1 MTATEGSPNVLLL
14 LTDQERYDYTA
25 PDGPPVETR
34 AIDRL
39 AAEGMRFTQAITP
52 TSICSSAR
60 ASLLTGQFPHAHG
73 MVNNCHEADA
83 IRSNLPTDVPTFS
96 GALAAGGYDCTYT
109 GKWHVG
115 HDATPEAFGFRYL
128 GGSDRHHD
136 DIDEAFAHYREDHG
150 APLGSVEFE
159 DAIYTAGD
167 DGTFVAAT
175 TPVDVE
181 HTRAYFLAQRT
192 IEAIEAHASESDGDE
207 RESVDS
213 DDGSASADADDER
226 ASATSDDEAADTG
239 TGADGP
245 ADTPFETPFFHR
257 ADFYGPHHPYVIP
270 EPYAS
275 MYDPD
280 EIELP
285 ASFAETFAG
294 KPRVHERYLEYR
306 GVADFDRE
314 TWRRVIA
321 AYRGFVSLVDDQIGR
336 VLDALE
342 SAGLAEE
349 TVVVHTSDHGD
360 FVGSH
365 RQFNKGPLAYDDTYR
380 IPLHVRW
387 PGVVEPGSICDTPV
401 HLHDL
406 APTFCEVGGVD
417 VPETMQ
423 TASLV
428 PLLTGEKSEWDR
440 NARPESAFAG
450 YAGDEFGLYTQRMVR
465 TPRFK
470 YVYNG
475 PDIDECYDLAA
486 DPAELQ
492 NLIDH
497 PGYAAQRARLIEEL
511 VDWMDRTDDPYRE
524 WVGESL
530 SRRM

>member
-1 MTATEGSPNVLLL
+1 MTVTDDPPNVLLL
-14 LTDQERYDYTA
+14 LTDQERYDHSA
-25 PDGPPVETR
+25 ADGPPVETPSL
-34 AIDRL
+34 DRL

-60 ASLLTGQFPHAHG
+60 ASLLTGQFPHTHG

-83 IRSNLPTDVPTFS
+83 IQANLPTNIPTFS

-115 HDATPEAFGFRYL
+115 HDATPEHFGFRYL

-136 DIDEAFAHYREDHG
+136 DIDEAFAHYREHHG
-150 APLGSVEFE
+150 APLGSIEFE

-192 IEAIEAHASESDGDE
+192 IEAIETHAAAQDGDE
-207 RESVDS
+207 RPLTGGGPRDGNAGAGDDATTASS
-213 DDGSASADADDER
+213 DG
-226 ASATSDDEAADTG
+226 
-239 TGADGP
+239 
-245 ADTPFETPFFHR
+245 PFFHR

-285 ASFAETFAG
+285 ASFAETFDG
-294 KPRVHERYLEYR
+294 KPRVHERYLHYR

-349 TVVVHTSDHGD
+349 TVVVHASDHGD
-360 FVGSH
+360 FVGGH

-387 PGVVEPGSICDTPV
+387 PGVVEPGSTCAVPV

-406 APTFCEVGGVD
+406 APTFCEIGGVD

-423 TASLV
+423 TESLV
-428 PLLTGEKSEWDR
+428 PVLTFDGRGDR
-440 NARPESAFAG
+440 PASAFGG

-465 TPRFK
+465 TPRHK

-475 PDIDECYDLAA
+475 PDIDEFYDLAA

-497 PGYAAQRARLIEEL
+497 PGYAARRERLVDEL
-511 VDWMDRTDDPYRE
+511 VAWMDRTDDPYRK
-524 WVGESL
+524 WVGEAL
-530 SRRM
+530 SRRT